1 MASAVM
7 DIKID
12 YERLVK
18 EAERFIST
26 RHPLLWEA
34 MQSDKVA
41 QIMTTVSDVD
51 PPPRDDARTILE
63 RKVPIVL
70 AEDWVKLVDAQIKE
84 YVDADSSYD
93 ANNSYDTAIRHEAV
107 MKTVREM
114 GINEGDFGRWVEAA
128 RKKPRPQP

>member
-1 MASAVM
+1 MASVVM
-7 DIKID
+7 DIRID

-63 RKVPIVL
+63 RKVPI
-70 AEDWVKLVDAQIKE
+70 APCEDWVKLVDAQIKE
-84 YVDADSSYD
+84 YVDADTSYD
-93 ANNSYDTAIRHEAV
+93 KAGRQEAV
-107 MKTVREM
+107 MKTIHDM
-114 GINEGDFGRWVEAA
+114 SINEGDFGRWVEAA

>member
-63 RKVPIVL
+63 RKVPI
-70 AEDWVKLVDAQIKE
+70 APCEDWVKLVDAQIKE

-93 ANNSYDTAIRHEAV
+93 TAGRHEAV
-107 MKTVREM
+107 MKTIHDM
-114 GINEGDFGRWVEAA
+114 GINEGDFGRWVDAA